1 MTPSTTRLYRQTARA
16 ESAAATGRRIIEA
29 FLERLREQWY
39 DEITLDCVAADA
51 GVTVQTVVRRFGG
64 KAGLLAEAVQVMI
77 RLGKERRATVPGD
90 LDQLVKH
97 LIDDY
102 EHLGDTIIRLL
113 ALEDRH
119 PVLKEQ
125 LELGRRK
132 HRNWVAKAFA
142 DDLSALEPK
151 ARQVVLDALVVATDV
166 YVWKLLRRDMARSIA
181 ATEATMK
188 HMIRSAVAANLAL
201 EGAPGDKSIGSL
213 S

>member
-1 MTPSTTRLYRQTARA
+1 MTQMKLNSTTRPYRQTRRA
-16 ESAAATGRRIIEA
+16 ESAAATGRRIVDA
-29 FLERLREQWY
+29 FVKRLSEQWY
-39 DEITLDCVAADA
+39 DEITLDCIADDA
-51 GVTVQTVVRRFGG
+51 GVTVQTVVARFGG
-64 KAGLLAEAVQVMI
+64 KAGLLAEAMQVMH
-77 RLGKERRATVPGD
+77 RHAKERRAAPPGN

-102 EHLGDTIIRLL
+102 EQLGDTLIRLL

-142 DDLSALEPK
+142 DDLSALGPK

-166 YVWKLLRRDMARSIA
+166 YTWKLLRRDMARSIA

-188 HMIRSAVAANLAL
+188 HMIRSAVVADLAL
-201 EGAPGDKSIGSL
+201 EGAPGD
-213 S
+213 